1 MQTVKTQS
9 FFSFSSLM
17 VLVNFKNAAAS
28 QKHQTASPFFVL
40 LIAFFFFLFFQRC
53 RCVGVRNVQ
62 CNTCRTFVQVEKKQ
76 QAWQPCAS
84 SVYI

>member
-40 LIAFFFFLFFQRC
+40 LIAFFFFSFSDA
-53 RCVGVRNVQ
+53 GVRNVQ
-62 CNTCRTFVQVEKKQ
+62 CNTCRTFVQVEKKKQ

>member
-40 LIAFFFFLFFQRC
+40 LIAFFFFPFLSEMQVC
-53 RCVGVRNVQ
+53 RCAQ
-62 CNTCRTFVQVEKKQ
+62 CAV
-76 QAWQPCAS
+76 
-84 SVYI
+84 